1 MSLKCYYHPDREAT
15 EKCETCEKL
24 ICIECKKS
32 ISRTHGSSESRYATQ
47 HDLCKPC
54 YYDNEMEKYRPPS
67 RNHRIVAV
75 IFPIIDLILIII
87 VLDGGFQNTGALIPI
102 IAFLSVL
109 SLLAVISY
117 IVGRKR
123 FPAKLAKLKTKKEKF
138 FKILQTGSVCQ
149 ECGNKVETG
158 ISICPSCGSDIAS

>member
-1 MSLKCYYHPDREAT
+1 MSLKCYYHPDREAS
-15 EKCETCEKL
+15 EKCEKCEKL
-24 ICIECKKS
+24 ICLECKKS
-32 ISRTHGSSESRYATQ
+32 FSVTHGTSESTYSTQ

-54 YYDNEMEKYRPPS
+54 YYDNGMERYKPPTRS
-67 RNHRIVAV
+67 HRIVAV

-87 VLDGGFQNTGALIPI
+87 VLDGGFVKMGALIPI
-102 IAFLSVL
+102 IAFLSFI

-117 IVGRKR
+117 IVRIKKH
-123 FPAKLAKLKTKKEKF
+123 PAKLAKLKTKKEKF
-138 FKILQTGSVCQ
+138 FKNLQTGSVCQ